1 MRIKVILLLSFFW
14 YCTLLAQQTAPA
26 TVMGLYQQAVNAK
39 KEQNY
44 SEYLRIAQQLSGLA
58 PSHPG
63 IVFLLADAQILNDD
77 LKSAKKNLLRAAS
90 LGISV
95 EPERLTSFQKIDE
108 SPEYR
113 KALQLFEKNKLIF
126 GKSEIAFKIP
136 QKDLIAEGI
145 TFDPVSRS
153 FLVGSLYCRKIVEV
167 DASGK
172 AHDFISEKQDGIWS
186 VLGMKVDAKRRILW
200 ANSAN
205 SEDDMLMKYPEHD
218 TVGHT
223 AVHKY
228 DLQTKKLIKKYVL
241 AVKGERHFFNDLA
254 VTKTGDVY
262 ITDSDEGS
270 VYRILAAQDKLEQ
283 FVKPPGMTYPNGI
296 ALSTDDSLLYVAH
309 LAGISVIDLNS
320 KEVKPISAPENIA
333 TSSIDGMV
341 PYDHALIANQGIP
354 GVERVVKFY
363 LSSDPRRI
371 EKLELLQVNHPVF
384 VIPTTGVVAEDSF
397 YFIANSQLG
406 SFDENKKIFPEDKL
420 QETIILKIKL

>member
-1 MRIKVILLLSFFW
+1 MRIKAILLVLFF
-14 YCTLLAQQTAPA
+14 YCCTLLAQQTSPA
-26 TVMGLYQQAVNAK
+26 TVMDLYQQAVKAK
-39 KEQNY
+39 KDQNY

-63 IVFLLADAQILNDD
+63 IIFLLADAQVQNDD
-77 LKSAKKNLLRAAS
+77 LKSAKKNLLRAAN

-95 EPERLTSFQKIDE
+95 DPEKLTSFQKIDK
-108 SPEYR
+108 SLEYK
-113 KALQLFEKNKLIF
+113 KALQLFEKNKLVS

-145 TFDPVSRS
+145 TYDPVSRS
-153 FLVGSLYCRKIVEV
+153 FFVGSLYCRKIVEV

-218 TVGHT
+218 TVGQT
-223 AVHKY
+223 AVYKY

-241 AVKGERHFFNDLA
+241 AVKSEHHFFNDLA
-254 VTKTGDVY
+254 ITKTGDVY
-262 ITDSDEGS
+262 ITDSSDGS
-270 VYRILAAQDKLEQ
+270 VYRILSTEDKLEQ
-283 FVKPPGMTYPNGI
+283 FVKPTGMNYPNGI
-296 ALSTDDSLLYVAH
+296 ALSADDSHLYVAH
-309 LAGISVIDLNS
+309 LAGISVIDLTS
-320 KEVKPISAPENIA
+320 KEVKPISAPENVA

-341 PYDHALIANQGIP
+341 PYDHVLIANQGIP

-363 LSSDPRRI
+363 LSSDPGRI

-406 SFDENKKIFPEDKL
+406 SFDENKKIFSEDKL

>member
-1 MRIKVILLLSFFW
+1 MRIKVIFLVWFFCC
-14 YCTLLAQQTAPA
+14 CTLFAQQTAPA
-26 TVMGLYQQAVNAK
+26 NIMDLYQQAGLAK
-39 KEQNY
+39 KEQRY
-44 SEYLRIAQQLSGLA
+44 SDYLNVAKQLSVLA

-63 IVFLLADAQILNDD
+63 IIFLLADAQILNDD
-77 LKSAKKNLLRAAS
+77 LKSAKKNLLRAAN
-90 LGISV
+90 LGISLD
-95 EPERLTSFQKIDE
+95 PERLISFQKIDE

-145 TFDPVSRS
+145 TYDSVSRS
-153 FLVGSLYCRKIVEV
+153 FFVGSLYCRKIIEV

-172 AHDFISEKQDGIWS
+172 AQDFISEKQDGIWS

-200 ANSAN
+200 ANTAN
-205 SEDDMLMKYPEHD
+205 SEDDMLMKDPEHD
-218 TVGHT
+218 TVGQT
-223 AVHKY
+223 AVYKY
-228 DLQTKKLIKKYVL
+228 DLQTKKLIKKYL
-241 AVKGERHFFNDLA
+241 LGIKGEHHFFNDLA
-254 VTKTGDVY
+254 ISKTGDVY
-262 ITDSDEGS
+262 ITDSNDGS
-270 VYRILAAQDKLEQ
+270 VYRILAAEDKLEQ
-283 FVKPPGMTYPNGI
+283 FVKPTGMNYPNGI
-296 ALSTDDSLLYVAH
+296 ALSADDSHLYVAH
-309 LAGISVIDLNS
+309 LGGISVIDLNS

-341 PYDHALIANQGIP
+341 FYDHSLIANQAMA
-354 GVERVVKFY
+354 GVERVVRFY
-363 LSSDPRRI
+363 LSSDPGRI

-406 SFDENKKIFPEDKL
+406 SFDENKKIFQEDKL

>member
-1 MRIKVILLLSFFW
+1 MRIKAILLLLFFW

-26 TVMGLYQQAVNAK
+26 TVMGLYQQALTAK

-44 SEYLRIAQQLSGLA
+44 SEYLRIAQQLSMLV

-63 IVFLLADAQILNDD
+63 ITFLLADAQVLNDD
-77 LKSAKKNLLRAAS
+77 LKSAKKNLLRAAN

-113 KALQLFEKNKLIF
+113 KALQLFEKNKLVS

-145 TFDPVSRS
+145 AHDPVSRS
-153 FLVGSLYCRKIVEV
+153 FFVSSIYCRKIVEV

-172 AHDFISEKQDGIWS
+172 SQDFIAEKQDGIWG
-186 VLGMKVDAKRRILW
+186 VLGMEVDPKRRTLW
-200 ANSAN
+200 AISSN
-205 SEDDMLMKYPEHD
+205 SEDDMLMKYPEPD
-218 TVGHT
+218 TVGQT
-223 AVHKY
+223 AIHKY

-254 VTKTGDVY
+254 ITKTGDVY
-262 ITDSDEGS
+262 ITDSDNGS

-283 FVKPPGMTYPNGI
+283 FVKPTGMNYPNGI
-296 ALSTDDSLLYVAH
+296 ALSADDSHLYVAN
-309 LAGISVIDLNS
+309 LAGISVIDLTS
-320 KEVKPISAPENIA
+320 KEIKPVRAPENVA

-341 PYDHALIANQGIP
+341 FYDHSLIANQGLT
-354 GVERVVKFY
+354 GVERVARFY
-363 LSSDPRRI
+363 LSSDPGRI

-384 VIPTTGVVAEDSF
+384 MLPTTGVIAEDSF
-397 YFIANSQLG
+397 YFIANSQLR

-420 QETIILKIKL
+420 QETIILKVKL